1 MQPFNQTE
9 SAYTATAKTVAFSA
23 SDAYDLSKLD
33 NPVRKKLNA
42 TVVRAN
48 AENYTRAI
56 AL

>member
-1 MQPFNQTE
+1 MQPFTQTE

-23 SDAYDLSKLD
+23 SDVYDLTKLD

-42 TVVRAN
+42 AVIQAN
-48 AENYTRAI
+48 AQNYTRAI